1 MKIRPAMFAV
11 LKIACV
17 LFFLTGCFG
26 GLGSFNFGSLNSGS
40 LTFATV
46 SVSPRPVSIAA
57 GATQTFTATTT
68 NSVGA
73 ATGWSLDT
81 SGLSTGAAGTLSA
94 TTGDTITYTAPSTPP
109 IYTLPT
115 SSTTPQGTV
124 YLTASVNPTNGNIG
138 GFTSLQF
145 VITAPSVS
153 VGLSPA
159 TPSVALGATQQFS
172 GYAVGSVTQGLTWQ
186 VNGVTGG
193 SMSYGTITQ
202 SSTWPYGGLYTA
214 PAIMPMTGPNVT
226 ITVISQAD
234 PTKTQTAV
242 VTLH

>member
-11 LKIACV
+11 LKIACA

-26 GLGSFNFGSLNSGS
+26 GLPALNFSSLNFGSL
-40 LTFATV
+40 TVATV
-46 SVSPRPVSIAA
+46 SVTPKPASIAA
-57 GATQTFTATTT
+57 ATTQTFTATTT
-68 NSVGA
+68 NSAGA
-73 ATGWSLDT
+73 ATGWSLET
-81 SGLSTGAAGTLSA
+81 SGISTGAAGTLSA
-94 TTGDTITYTAPSTPP
+94 TTGDTITYTAPATPP
-109 IYTLPT
+109 IYTAPNAT
-115 SSTTPQGTV
+115 MPQGTV
-124 YLTASVNPTNGNIG
+124 YLTASVNPNASGYVG

-172 GYAVGSVTQGLTWQ
+172 GYEVGSVNQGLTWQ